1 MENIKSKIIPESLK
15 RNIDETLTK
24 QLFNANRY
32 YAETNPNISHLINKE
47 LMDSPTEFLNKLIE
61 RWDWHNLYYEL
72 LLEPAY
78 SNLVR

>member
-32 YAETNPNISHLINKE
+32 YAETNPNISHLMNKE

-61 RWDWHNLYYEL
+61 RWD
-72 LLEPAY
+72 
-78 SNLVR
+78 